1 MPELE
6 HLDRRRRQLAEVL
19 RDLRRAAGLSGA
31 RLAARTGMSQSK
43 ISKIETGRIRPAVA
57 DVERI
62 VVALGVPD
70 DARRPIIELARN
82 ANLSFITVRAIRQ
95 AGLHVRQRVI
105 AGIEDQAR
113 EIRCFQPAM
122 VPGLLQIPGYVRAVL
137 SLPTVAG
144 ATDPAPAVLARLER
158 QAILH
163 APGRRFWFLVT
174 EAALR
179 TRLCA
184 DSVMAVQIE
193 HIVALSRLVDVSVL
207 PLAGRMPEIP
217 TTAFVL
223 FDRRLVTVETFH
235 GELEMRDPKDIG
247 LYAEI
252 YTLLDRV
259 ALHADAARDFLS
271 GLAAEYRDGG
281 ITAD

>member
-1 MPELE
+1 MAELE

-19 RDLRRAAGLSGA
+19 RDLRQAAGLSGE

-62 VVALGVPD
+62 VLALGVPE

-95 AGLHVRQRVI
+95 AGLHIRQRVI
-105 AGIEDQAR
+105 AGIEDHAT

-122 VPGLLQIPGYVRAVL
+122 IPGLLQVPEYVRAVL
-137 SLPTVAG
+137 NLPTVAG
-144 ATDPAPAVLARLER
+144 DTDPSRAVLARLER
-158 QAILH
+158 QAILYK
-163 APGRRFWFLVT
+163 PGKRFCFLLT

-184 DSVMAVQIE
+184 DPVMAAQVE
-193 HIVALSRLVDVSVL
+193 HVVAVSRMTCVEVSVL
-207 PLAGRMPEIP
+207 PLAARLPELP

-223 FDRRLVTVETFH
+223 FDNRLVTVETFH
-235 GELEMRDPKDIG
+235 GELEMRDPKDIS
-247 LYAEI
+247 LYSHVFS
-252 YTLLDRV
+252 LLDGA
-259 ALHADAARDFLS
+259 ALRADRARSFLS
-271 GLAAEYRDGG
+271 ALAEEYRRP
-281 ITAD
+281 